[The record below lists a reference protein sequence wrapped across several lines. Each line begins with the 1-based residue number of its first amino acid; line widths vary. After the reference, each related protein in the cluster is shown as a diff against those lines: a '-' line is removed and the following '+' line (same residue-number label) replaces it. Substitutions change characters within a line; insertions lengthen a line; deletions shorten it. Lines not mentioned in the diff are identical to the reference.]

1 VNDELVTSGTD
12 FDALA
17 ADWDALYRRSP
28 GATPFLAHGWLAAY
42 WQAFG
47 EPDRLRVVC
56 LRDRS
61 GRLVGAA
68 PLRLRR
74 RPGLTVLTVLA
85 DELSD
90 FTDVLADPADP
101 EVYGRLA
108 DRLLDLPGWDVLDVP
123 EVASTSVLS
132 GLCEG
137 WPGPVV
143 RLPASTCLELPTAP
157 VETLLATLPGKTR
170 GDLRR
175 KLRLA
180 DGLGL
185 RLGEVPDDPDAVAAA
200 VTELLDLHA
209 RQWAGRA
216 VNGIHLSDRFR
227 RHLIAAAQRM
237 VPAGQAAL
245 TRHVVAGAAAAVSLF
260 LLTGDMVG
268 GYLYGVDPALRSK
281 VDVSALMVRAG
292 LDLGRDRGAGRLSML
307 RGEEP
312 AKLRWRPRV
321 QRNQRL
327 LLLRPD
333 CARGRV
339 AAAGSLLAGAG
350 RELLGRSPRA
360 VRLASRLSHHPHV

>member
-1 VNDELVTSGTD
+1 VNGELVTNGTG

-17 ADWDALYRRSP
+17 ADWDGLYARSP

-47 EPDRLRVVC
+47 EPGRLRVLC
-56 LRDRS
+56 LRDRP
-61 GRLVGAA
+61 GRLVAAA
-68 PLRLRR
+68 PLRLRG

-90 FTDVLADPADP
+90 FTDVLADPAVP
-101 EVYGRLA
+101 GVYGCLA

-123 EVASTSVLS
+123 EVAPASVLS
-132 GLCEG
+132 GLSAG

-157 VETLLATLPGKTR
+157 VETLLAELPGKTR

-175 KLRLA
+175 KLRTA
-180 DGLGL
+180 DALGL
-185 RLGEVPDDPDAVAAA
+185 RLGEVPDDPAAVAAA

-216 VNGIHLSDRFR
+216 VNGIHLSERFR
-227 RHLIAAAQRM
+227 RHLTVAAQRM

-292 LDLGRDRGAGRLSML
+292 LDLGRDRGASRLSML
-307 RGEEP
+307 RGQEP
-312 AKLRWRPRV
+312 AKLRWRPRA

-333 CARGRV
+333 GARSQL
-339 AAAGSLLAGAG
+339 AAAGSLLCAAG
-350 RELLGRSPRA
+350 RDLVGRSPHA
-360 VRLASRLSHHPHV
+360 VRLAARLHHPRR

>member
-1 VNDELVTSGTD
+1 MNGELVTTGAG
-12 FDALA
+12 FDALE

-47 EPDRLRVVC
+47 EPDGLRVVC
-56 LRDRS
+56 LRDAA

-90 FTDVLADPADP
+90 FTDVLADP
-101 EVYGRLA
+101 ELSGRLA
-108 DRLLDLPGWDVLDVP
+108 ARLLDLPGWDVLDAP
-123 EVASTSVLS
+123 EVAATSVLS
-132 GLCEG
+132 GLSTG

-157 VETLLATLPGKTR
+157 VETLLAELPGKTR

-185 RLGEVPDDPDAVAAA
+185 RLGEVPDDPAAVAAA

-227 RHLIAAAQRM
+227 RHLTVAAQRM

-292 LDLGRDRGAGRLSML
+292 LELGRHRGAGRLSML
-307 RGEEP
+307 RGDEP
-312 AKLRWRPRV
+312 AKLRWRPKV
-321 QRNQRL
+321 ERNQRV

-339 AAAGSLLAGAG
+339 AAAGSLLGGAG
-350 RELLGRSPRA
+350 RDLLGRSPRA
-360 VRLASRLSHHPHV
+360 VRLATRLHHPRH